1 MGAEPG
7 PIIGT
12 GRAADVYDI
21 GNGRVLRRYRDSMPA
36 AAAAATVAREVAVM
50 RHVRRHGFPTPEVF
64 DADGRDLVMA
74 RLDGVTMLA
83 DLEPHPWRVDRHA
96 DAMIGLH
103 RRLIEVPLGALGEPG
118 GPLPTRFGP
127 PDVIVHLDF
136 HPGNVMLTDDGPVL
150 FDWTNAVLGPAAA
163 DVAYAWVI
171 GATSNLEG
179 PWWIRVVGERLRRRF
194 VDRFVDGCGRAA
206 AIELLPAMGAHRLAD
221 RNTFPEEAVRVRQ
234 LVARY
239 S

>member
-7 PIIGT
+7 RLIGS

-21 GNGRVLRRYRDSMPA
+21 GNSRVLRRYRDSIPA
-36 AAAAATVAREVAVM
+36 AAAAATVVREAAVM
-50 RHVRRHGFPTPEVF
+50 RHVQSHGFPTPEVF

-83 DLEPHPWRVDRHA
+83 DMESHPWRVHRHA
-96 DAMIGLH
+96 DAMASLH
-103 RRLIEVPLGALGEPG
+103 RRLVAVPVGELSVPG
-118 GPLPTRFGP
+118 GPLNAPYGAP
-127 PDVIVHLDF
+127 EAIVHLDF
-136 HPGNVMLTDDGPVL
+136 HPGNVMLTTDGPVL
-150 FDWTNAVLGPAAA
+150 FDWTNAVLGPPAA

-171 GATSNLEG
+171 GATSNLDG
-179 PWWIRVVGERLRRRF
+179 PWWIRVLGERLRRRF

-206 AIELLPAMGAHRLAD
+206 AIELLPVMGAHRLAD

-234 LVARY
+234 LVAHY